1 MAPHRNPHRGPDRL
15 QHRHNGAFDAPP
27 RTTMKPTALSDDDI
41 HAIDMLLAAVPEPFE
56 TVDAVLLDGYLAGVL
71 VQPVLVP
78 PEQWL
83 PPIFGTNGMP
93 DGDTPGWSAEQHDQL
108 IGLITRR
115 KDEIWRGILEDGWFD
130 PIVPVI
136 EDDDGNPVTGKEA
149 MEGLGYWAAGF
160 EWALDNFPQLEEAG
174 LAGVPD
180 LLDSIWRHLPEQD
193 ETQQA
198 MTKALDDEHP
208 LNSLDAAIEA
218 LVFDVVDLAEIAVKE
233 SHKVETVVRDAP
245 KVGRNDP
252 CPCGSGR
259 KYKQCHGAN

>member
-1 MAPHRNPHRGPDRL
+1 MATNKNTP
-15 QHRHNGAFDAPP
+15 
-27 RTTMKPTALSDDDI
+27 ALSDADI
-41 HAIDMLLAAVPEPFE
+41 NEIDMLLAAVPAPFE
-56 TVDAVLLDGYLAGVL
+56 TVDAVILDGYLAGVL
-71 VQPVLVP
+71 VQPVVLE

-83 PPIFGTNGMP
+83 PPIFGTEGMP
-93 DGDTPGWSAEQHDQL
+93 EPGIPGWTQQQHDKL
-108 IGLITRR
+108 ISLITRR
-115 KDEIWRGILEDGWFD
+115 KDEILRGILEDGWFD
-130 PIVPVI
+130 PIIPLI
-136 EDDDGNPVTGKEA
+136 EDDDGKVLKGKDA

-160 EWALDNFPQLEEAG
+160 EWALANFPQLEDAG

-198 MTKALDDEHP
+198 MTKALDEEHP
-208 LNSLDAAIEA
+208 LNSMDEAIEA
-218 LVFDVVDLAEIAVKE
+218 LVFDVVDLAEIGVGE
-233 SHKVETVVRDAP
+233 RHKVETVVRDQP

>member
-1 MAPHRNPHRGPDRL
+1 MACTHKAQAR
-15 QHRHNGAFDAPP
+15 HRHNGGFDLPP
-27 RTTMKPTALSDDDI
+27 LPTMKNTPALTDEDI
-41 HAIDMLLAAVPEPFE
+41 HEIDTLLAAVPEPFE

-71 VQPVLVP
+71 VQPVVLS

-83 PPIFGTNGMP
+83 PPIFGTSGMP
-93 DGDTPGWSAEQHDQL
+93 DGDSPGWSAEQHDKL
-108 IGLITRR
+108 IDLITRR

-130 PIVPVI
+130 PIVPMI
-136 EDDDGNPVTGKEA
+136 EDDEGEPVKGKEA

-160 EWALDNFPQLEEAG
+160 EWALANFPQLEEAG

-180 LLDSIWRHLPEQD
+180 LLDSIWRHLPDQD
-193 ETQQA
+193 DTQQA

-208 LNSLDAAIEA
+208 LNSLDSAIEA
-218 LVFDVVDLAEIAVKE
+218 LVFDVVDLAEIAVAE
-233 SHKVETVVRDAP
+233 SHKVETVVREGP